1 MALGKLELHLRGA
14 LARFEFEAGEDVLLR
29 DPQNIR
35 IAEYR
40 PGESVRLLEMPGHPD
55 FARLRRG
62 PGELPPHKAVV
73 TGGFVT
79 REMEAVLRDEATVL
93 HLLQFGAVDHYA
105 RVRAALAVVDAAR
118 VNVLP
123 LAPADKAAVEEAVRA
138 YGATEILDVPGHLD
152 YSPKVAA
159 VVAEAIPPR
168 GRQGFCVFFTG
179 LPSSGK
185 STIANQLAVL
195 LQERGRAVSMLD
207 GDAVRM
213 HLSKGL
219 GFSREDRDTNIRR
232 IGFVAGEI
240 VRHHGVAI
248 CAAVSPYQES
258 RDAARAM
265 VGENFVLVYVATPAE
280 VCEERD
286 VKGFYAKAR
295 AGAMQGMTGV
305 DDPYEPPTNAEVT
318 LDTSGVT
325 PGHNARVVLHRL
337 RDAGW
342 LGGDTI

>member
-1 MALGKLELHLRGA
+1 MRGA
-14 LARFEFEAGEDVLLR
+14 LARFEFEADDEVLLR

-35 IAEYR
+35 IAAYR
-40 PGESVRLLEMPGHPD
+40 PGEGLSLIEMPAHPD
-55 FARLRRG
+55 FTGLRRG
-62 PGELPPHKAVV
+62 PGELPPHQALV
-73 TGGFVT
+73 TDGFIT
-79 REMEAVLRDEATVL
+79 RDMEEVLQDGSTIL
-93 HLLQFGAVDHYA
+93 HVLQFGAVDHYA

-123 LAPADKAAVEEAVRA
+123 LSAADHEVVKEAVHA
-138 YGATEILDVPGHLD
+138 YGATEILPLPGNGD

-159 VVAEAIPPR
+159 IVEEAIPPR
-168 GRQGFCVFFTG
+168 SRQGFCVFFTG

-185 STIANQLAVL
+185 STVANQLAVL
-195 LQERGRAVSMLD
+195 LKERGRAVSMLD
-207 GDAVRM
+207 GDVVRM
-213 HLSKGL
+213 QLSKGL

-258 RDAARAM
+258 RDAARRM

-280 VCEERD
+280 ICEQRD

-295 AGAMQGMTGV
+295 SGGMQGMTGV

-318 LDTSGVT
+318 LQTSGVT
-325 PGHNARVVLHRL
+325 PEENARVVLRHL
-337 RDAGW
+337 HAAGW
-342 LGGDTI
+342 LSGDTI

>member
-1 MALGKLELHLRGA
+1 MTLGKLELHLRGA
-14 LARFEFEAGEDVLLR
+14 LARFEFEADDEVLLR
-29 DPQNIR
+29 DPHNIR

-40 PGESVRLLEMPGHPD
+40 PGEGVRLIEMPGHPD
-55 FARLRRG
+55 FAGLRRD
-62 PGELPPHKAVV
+62 PGELPPHRAVV
-73 TGGFVT
+73 TDGFVT
-79 REMEAVLRDEATVL
+79 REMEEALRDDGVIL
-93 HLLQFGAVDHYA
+93 HVLQFGPVDHYA
-105 RVRAALAVVDAAR
+105 RVRAALAVVEAAR

-123 LAPADKAAVEEAVRA
+123 LTSADRAAVEEAVRA
-138 YGATEILDVPGHLD
+138 YGATEILALERDGD

-159 VVAEAIPPR
+159 IVEEAIPPR
-168 GRQGFCVFFTG
+168 NRQGFCVFFSG

-195 LQERGRAVSMLD
+195 LKERGRAVSMLD

-265 VGENFVLVYVATPAE
+265 VGENFVLVYVATPPE
-280 VCEERD
+280 VCEQRD

-318 LDTSGVT
+318 LQTSGVT
-325 PGHNARVVLHRL
+325 PEHNAHVVLQYL
-337 RDAGW
+337 EGAGW
-342 LGGDTI
+342 LQR